1 MISEAETGKYVAEY
15 FEKML
20 KRVFEAGDKSALLY
34 AIYACLEL
42 RRPMPEWLRVAFL
55 DAYEAAERFEIRSWD
70 EVFDRPVAKGMHL
83 KTKRRNAQLRWAII
97 ERVETLKAKKR
108 VDKGLFE
115 KVARDL
121 KIKGVK
127 GTTVS
132 EIYYDKR
139 NRELRKCFRDLLKN
153 PGITDSAP

>member
-1 MISEAETGKYVAEY
+1 MISEADKNTGYY

-20 KRVFEAGDKSALLY
+20 KRSFKAGDKPTLLWT
-34 AIYACLEL
+34 IHACLDL
-42 RRPMPEWLRVAFL
+42 GRPIPEWLRVAFL
-55 DAYEAAERFEIRSWD
+55 NAYEAAERFEIRSWD
-70 EVFDRPVAKGMHL
+70 EVFGRPVPKNTHL
-83 KTKRRNAQLRWAII
+83 KTKRRNEQLRWSITR
-97 ERVETLKAKKR
+97 RVETLKAV

-121 KIKGVK
+121 KIRGVK

-132 EIYYDKR
+132 EIYYDKQ
-139 NRELRKCFRDLLKN
+139 NRELRKIFRDLLKN